1 MADGSAAVDVVER
14 VAEKVFQC
22 GALIFLLLSRGF
34 RAGLVFVLR
43 FGLFVGIETVQ
54 MWVGDSGP
62 SITVPLIAAMASLAV
77 TKMYRAVLPQSGS

>member
-1 MADGSAAVDVVER
+1 MDVVER
-14 VAEKVFQC
+14 VAEKVFQR
-22 GALIFLLLSRGF
+22 GPLIFLLLSSGF
-34 RAGLVFVLR
+34 RAGLVFVLG